1 MPNPKILDKSTAPHI
16 SLVVTGDPP
25 YCGPPAKYRDEIKAN
40 PVLKPIVLKYI
51 TDQPVYFTGHT
62 VDIRVLTKSKTFIL

>member
-1 MPNPKILDKSTAPHI
+1 MMPNPKILVKSTAPNRI
-16 SLVVTGDPP
+16 LVVTGDPP

-51 TDQPVYFTGHT
+51 TDGSTRLFYWTHCRQQSVNQ
-62 VDIRVLTKSKTFIL
+62 K